1 MDSIFVS
8 PSSSPTLA
16 PSFSPIK
23 TPTASP
29 IDSMEESIALWSR
42 KDAGDVSAQQGVV
55 ISASTNNIG
64 YFDNGGER
72 IVSYFNSELY
82 SFDLFL
88 TLFNSSQTG
97 SLTTVCI
104 LEYRLDKLVRFG

>member
-1 MDSIFVS
+1 MLCFDFQILPPFFTCPGIIVDSIFVS

-55 ISASTNNIG
+55 VSASTNNIG
-64 YFDNGGER
+64 YFDNGGE
-72 IVSYFNSELY
+72 
-82 SFDLFL
+82 
-88 TLFNSSQTG
+88 
-97 SLTTVCI
+97 
-104 LEYRLDKLVRFG
+104 